1 MKKGKSAKINC
12 YGDYKITYGTVDS
25 KNLKSIYLNIQT
37 WVEPKCEINNPQRSV
52 GMLSK
57 KIKHTTLDNLNRSLF
72 KNNVIVD
79 VDLRSSG
86 IQLNKKSFMNLE
98 FVFYVTDNELDIKS
112 EKVKSTMI
120 NITDTLIKSVFQ
132 QNDYFTFSRTKN

>member
-1 MKKGKSAKINC
+1 MKKGKSAKINS
-12 YGDYKITYGTVDS
+12 YDDYKITYGTVDS

-52 GMLSK
+52 GVLSN
-57 KIKHTTLDNLNRSLF
+57 KIKHTALDNLNRNLF

-98 FVFYVTDNELDIKS
+98 FVFYVTDKELDIKS
-112 EKVKSTMI
+112 ETIKNTMVH
-120 NITDTLIKSVFQ
+120 ITDSLVKNVFQ

>member
-1 MKKGKSAKINC
+1 MKKGKSAKINS

-37 WVEPKCEINNPQRSV
+37 WVQPKCEINNPQRSV

-79 VDLRSSG
+79 VDLRPSG

-98 FVFYVTDNELDIKS
+98 FVFYVTDKELDIKS
-112 EKVKSTMI
+112 ETIKNTMVH
-120 NITDTLIKSVFQ
+120 ITDSLVRNVFQ

>member
-1 MKKGKSAKINC
+1 MKKGKSAKINS
-12 YGDYKITYGTVDS
+12 YDDYKITYGTVDS

-52 GMLSK
+52 GVLSN
-57 KIKHTTLDNLNRSLF
+57 KIKHTALDNLNRNLF

-98 FVFYVTDNELDIKS
+98 FVFYVTDKELDIKS
-112 EKVKSTMI
+112 ETIKNTMVH
-120 NITDTLIKSVFQ
+120 ITDSLVRNVFQ